1 MSSLSMRAVMAS
13 LIIFLPTLAAAQDL
27 RYQDTIEALQERAL
41 GDGLSWELLESLTTD
56 VGPRM
61 AGTAGDAAG
70 VAWAQERMQDMGFDR
85 VWLEK
90 VTFPMWR
97 RGAESARVI
106 SPRVQEMAVTAL
118 GRSPGT
124 QGPVAGEVAHFA
136 DLAALE
142 AAQEGSLD
150 GKIAFISARMERTQS
165 GAGYGPVVQG
175 RSLGPFVA
183 AQKGARALIIR
194 SVGTDNSR
202 FPHTGNM
209 SGSTPGV
216 AVPSAAISNADADL
230 LVALLERPA
239 PVTFELDLDVG
250 MDDENIGVSYN
261 VIGEFD
267 GRDDTGEYVLIGG
280 HLDSWD
286 LGTGAHDDGAGV
298 AITMAAARLVADLP
312 QRPRRG
318 IRVVLFANEEQG
330 IYGGKEYARVHAD
343 AVAQH
348 VLGSESDLGAGR
360 IYAFRSRVRAQA
372 EPAMVELAAYLAPLG
387 IPLQQDTLAS
397 GGADI
402 GQISRLG
409 VPVVDL
415 RHDAT
420 NYFDLHHTANDV
432 LSQVD
437 PEDMAFNV
445 AAWVTLV
452 YFAAE
457 TDTVFGPIASW

>member
-1 MSSLSMRAVMAS
+1 MFSRLMRAVLAS
-13 LIIFLPTLAAAQDL
+13 LMVCTANLAIAQEAPF
-27 RYQDTIEALQERAL
+27 QDTIQGLQARAL
-41 GDGLSWELLESLTTD
+41 DDGLAWELLESLTTD

-61 AGTAGDAAG
+61 AGTAGDALG
-70 VAWAQERMQDMGFDR
+70 VAWAQERMEGLGFDR
-85 VWLEK
+85 VWLER
-90 VTFPMWR
+90 VEFPMWQ

-106 SPRVQEMAVTAL
+106 SPRVQDMAVTAI

-124 QGPVAGEVAHFA
+124 DGPVVGEIVHFE
-136 DLAALE
+136 DLAALT
-142 AAQEGSLD
+142 AAPDGSLV

-165 GAGYGPVVQG
+165 GAGYSPVVQG

-183 AQKGARALIIR
+183 FAKGASALLIR
-194 SVGTDNSR
+194 SVGTDNDR
-202 FPHTGNM
+202 LPHTGNM
-209 SGSTPGV
+209 SGSAPGE
-216 AVPSAAISNADADL
+216 AVPSAALSNPDADL
-230 LVALLERPA
+230 LVALLKRPE

-250 MDDENIGVSYN
+250 MDGMGESFN

-267 GRDDTGEYVLIGG
+267 GRDDTDEFVLIGG

-312 QRPRRG
+312 VRPRRG
-318 IRVVLFANEEQG
+318 TRVVLYANEEQG

-343 AVAQH
+343 EVARH

-360 IYAFRSRVRAQA
+360 IYQFRSRVSPAA
-372 EPAMVELAAYLAPLG
+372 ETAMDELAGYLLPLG
-387 IPLQQDTLAS
+387 IPRQLDRPAS

-415 RHDAT
+415 NHDASR
-420 NYFDLHHTANDV
+420 YFDLHHTANDV

-437 PEDMAFNV
+437 PDDLAFNV
-445 AAWVTLV
+445 AAYVTLV

-457 TDTVFGPIASW
+457 TEATFGPISPW

>member
-1 MSSLSMRAVMAS
+1 MSAFSTRALLAS
-13 LIIFLPTLAAAQDL
+13 LMIFSANLAAAQEAPH
-27 RYQDTIEALQERAL
+27 QDTIAALQARAL
-41 GDGLSWELLESLTTD
+41 DDGLSWELLESLTTD

-61 AGTAGDAAG
+61 AGTEGDALG
-70 VAWAQERMQDMGFDR
+70 VAWAQERMQEMGFDR
-85 VWLEK
+85 VWLER
-90 VTFPMWR
+90 VEFPMWR
-97 RGAESARVI
+97 RGAETARVI
-106 SPRVQEMAVTAL
+106 SPRVQEMAVTAI

-124 QGPVAGEVAHFA
+124 DGAVVGEIVHFP

-142 AAQEGSLD
+142 AAADGSLL
-150 GKIAFISARMERTQS
+150 GKIAFISARMERTRS
-165 GAGYGPVVQG
+165 GAGYSPVVQG

-183 AQKGARALIIR
+183 ARKGAAALVIR
-194 SVGTDNSR
+194 SVGTDDDR

-209 SGSTPGV
+209 SGSTPGD

-239 PVTFELDLDVG
+239 PVIFELSLDVG
-250 MDDENIGVSYN
+250 MDGMGESFN
-261 VIGEFD
+261 VIGEYD
-267 GRDDTGEYVLIGG
+267 GRGDTDEFVLIGG

-298 AITMAAARLVADLP
+298 AITMAAAKLVADLP

-343 AVAQH
+343 AVPQH
-348 VLGSESDLGAGR
+348 VLGAESDLGAGR
-360 IYAFRSRVRAQA
+360 IYQFRSRVIPGA
-372 EPAMVELAAYLAPLG
+372 EPAMVELAGYLAPLG
-387 IPLQQDTLAS
+387 IPRQQDQPAS

-415 RHDAT
+415 NHDASG
-420 NYFDLHHTANDV
+420 YFDLHHTANDV
-432 LSQVD
+432 LSQVNPD
-437 PEDMAFNV
+437 DMAFNV
-445 AAWVTLV
+445 AAYVTLV

-457 TDTVFGPIASW
+457 TDAVFGPVDPW